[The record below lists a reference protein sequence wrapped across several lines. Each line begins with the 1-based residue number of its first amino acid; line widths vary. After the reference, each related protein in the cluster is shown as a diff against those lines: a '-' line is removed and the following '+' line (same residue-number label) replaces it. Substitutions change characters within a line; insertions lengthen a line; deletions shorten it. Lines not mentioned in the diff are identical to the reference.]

1 MRTDAGGS
9 RPDVLDRR
17 ALRRHALRSL
27 LVSTLVA
34 TAIVV
39 AYFVLPFTS
48 AFAADSAVE
57 MIVGLTLVGALL
69 GWQIREILRS
79 TYPTIRAI
87 SALEVTLPLFLV
99 VFATTYYLLARAHP
113 SWFSE
118 SLTRLDA
125 AYFTVTVFATVGFGD
140 ITAVSET
147 ARAVTTGQ
155 MLGDIVLVGLIARVV
170 VGAVQEARGRRDSVG
185 PE

>member
-1 MRTDAGGS
+1 MRTDGGS

-17 ALRRHALRSL
+17 ALRRHALSSL
-27 LVSTLVA
+27 LLSTLAA

-48 AFAADSAVE
+48 PLAADSIAEMVGGLIAVA
-57 MIVGLTLVGALL
+57 ALL
-69 GWQIREILRS
+69 VWQIREIIRS
-79 TYPTIRAI
+79 SYPTVRAI

-99 VFATTYYLLARAHP
+99 VFSTTYFLLARAHP

-118 SLTRLDA
+118 PLTRLDA

-155 MLGDIVLVGLIARVV
+155 MLGDILLVGLIARVV
-170 VGAVQEARGRRDSVG
+170 VGAVQEARGRRDSVR

>member
-17 ALRRHALRSL
+17 ALRRHALGSL
-27 LVSTLVA
+27 LFSTLVA
-34 TAIVV
+34 TAIVF

-48 AFAADSAVE
+48 PLAADSVVE
-57 MIVGLTLVGALL
+57 MVVGLTLVGALL

-87 SALEVTLPLFLV
+87 SALEVTVPLFLV
-99 VFATTYYLLARAHP
+99 VFSTTYYLLGRAHP
-113 SWFSE
+113 GWFSE
-118 SLTRLDA
+118 TLTRLDA

-147 ARAVTTGQ
+147 ARAITTGQ
-155 MLGDIVLVGLIARVV
+155 MVGDVVLVGLIARVV
-170 VGAVQEARGRRDSVG
+170 VGAVQEARGRRGSTR